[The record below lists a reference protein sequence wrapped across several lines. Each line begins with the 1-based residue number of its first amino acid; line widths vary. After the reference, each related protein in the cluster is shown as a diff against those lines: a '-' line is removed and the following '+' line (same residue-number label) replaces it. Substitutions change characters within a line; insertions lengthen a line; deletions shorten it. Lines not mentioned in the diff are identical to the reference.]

1 MSTTMMD
8 ASSITR
14 KSRATTCTEEETYL
28 YVCVCVCMCVFV
40 VGVCGTTPPAKGI
53 REMCVCVTHWQHTH
67 MHLVCSTLLFQV
79 TNDISLAHKLPSCTH
94 ILTSTVCTPTPT
106 WAQTHARTHPHDYSH
121 LYCLLT
127 SNKYVHS
134 SAHSCT
140 GGLGACQ
147 CDDCAALPTQ

>member
-79 TNDISLAHKLPSCTH
+79 TNDISLAHKLPSMSPM
-94 ILTSTVCTPTPT
+94 TSPWHTSSLP
-106 WAQTHARTHPHDYSH
+106 SH
-121 LYCLLT
+121 
-127 SNKYVHS
+127 
-134 SAHSCT
+134 
-140 GGLGACQ
+140 Q
-147 CDDCAALPTQ
+147 